1 MISETRITKEVTFL
15 LFTRAPQSIIREL
28 LLCIPADVTLRL
40 ISVQEGIINPR
51 KSRAYLHR
59 VLRGLRKVRISNWG
73 KQNLFILPIELRNDF
88 IWLFLEDW
96 SERRR
101 FLIQRCFK
109 HLAMHVLCNFPEIF
123 LSMFFCKCFCLRVL
137 NESAQLIKDPVMV
150 VHCNFFVLIFE
161 LIIFDGIFF
170 VVSIV

>member
-1 MISETRITKEVTFL
+1 MTFH

-40 ISVQEGIINPR
+40 INVQEGIINSR

-59 VLRGLRKVRISNWG
+59 VFRGLRKVRIYNWW
-73 KQNLFILPIELRNDF
+73 KQNLFILPIELRNNF
-88 IWLFLEDW
+88 IWFFLEDW

-101 FLIQRCFK
+101 FFIKSCSTLFTKNILF
-109 HLAMHVLCNFPEIF
+109 NFLKTC
-123 LSMFFCKCFCLRVL
+123 LSMFFCKCFGLRVL
-137 NESAQLIKDPVMV
+137 NEGAQLIKDPVMV

-170 VVSIV
+170 IVSVV

>member
-1 MISETRITKEVTFL
+1 MTFHR
-15 LFTRAPQSIIREL
+15 FTRAPQCILREIL
-28 LLCIPADVTLRL
+28 LHTPADRT
-40 ISVQEGIINPR
+40 IWIFAFQEGIINPR

-59 VLRGLRKVRISNWG
+59 VFRGLRKVRIYNWW

-101 FLIQRCFK
+101 FLIKRCFP
-109 HLAMHVLCNFPEIF
+109 HLAMHVLCNFLKIF

-137 NESAQLIKDPVMV
+137 NEGAQLIKDPVVV
-150 VHCNFFVLIFE
+150 VHCNFFVLTFE
-161 LIIFDGIFF
+161 LIISDGVLF
-170 VVSIV
+170 IVGIV